1 MATRESKT
9 EFPKALKSFMGH
21 LEGTGKALHTIKN
34 YRLDLL
40 SFADF
45 LSRERPKYVL
55 REIPQKDLERFQ
67 EHLKKQGLKTNTRRR
82 KVLTVAK
89 FLRYLAGRKKVD
101 VSLARRMP
109 APQRVERV
117 PFTLPYEQLRTAIL
131 ALPRESVLDRRNRLL
146 LWTMLETGGLVSE
159 AARLRYDQIQGEK
172 KPIIRWGHRE
182 PRDVSVS
189 EELAREL
196 REFQRRKG
204 AGEWVFNGHT
214 RGGPLVG
221 PISPRGVELL
231 VRTFE
236 KSVDAQPGL
245 TAGFAPGFTMTP
257 RTFRHT
263 RVVEWLKQGVP
274 REEVQRRLGL
284 KTAYAFRTLEPILA
298 SFTASAAAAAAS
310 DPAAEPHPALK

>member
-45 LSRERPKYVL
+45 LSRERPRYAL

-101 VSLARRMP
+101 ASLGRRMP

-117 PFTLPYEQLRTAIL
+117 PYTLPYETLRAAVL
-131 ALPRESVLDRRNRLL
+131 GLPRESVLDRRNRLL

-172 KPIIRWGHRE
+172 KPLIRWGHRE
-182 PRDVSVS
+182 PRDVGVS

-204 AGEWVFNGHT
+204 AGEWVFNGFT
-214 RGGPLVG
+214 RGGPLGG

-231 VRTFE
+231 VRAFE
-236 KSVDAQPGL
+236 KSVETQSQ
-245 TAGFAPGFTMTP
+245 PGFTLTP
-257 RTFRHT
+257 RTFRHS
-263 RVVEWLKQGVP
+263 RVVYWLKQGVP
-274 REEVQRRLGL
+274 REEIQRRLGL
-284 KTAYAFRTLEPILA
+284 KTSYAFRTLEPILA
-298 SFTASAAAAAAS
+298 SFRDGSS
-310 DPAAEPHPALK
+310 DPAAEPHPAVK